1 MRCASTNSPL
11 SHSTTVTDNIFLQH
25 HRKMVSLLTWLDLLS
40 DIKVCLFTNSEGP
53 NLSAG
58 KMVLSHQRSIQQVC
72 CPNNWLIRYTHPL
85 SLRMQEDRS
94 GIPGAA
100 RIRISQHS
108 IGIWR
113 RGGCFWRPHKCNK
126 SFSRRITSEI
136 KKSFSISIRLNFM
149 GG

>member
-1 MRCASTNSPL
+1 MCCLISRFACL
-11 SHSTTVTDNIFLQH
+11 QTVRDPICQLA
-25 HRKMVSLLTWLDLLS
+25 RWCCLISDLFS
-40 DIKVCLFTNSEGP
+40 RFV
-53 NLSAG
+53 A
-58 KMVLSHQRSIQQVC
+58 
-72 CPNNWLIRYTHPL
+72 PNNWLIRYTHPL

-136 KKSFSISIRLNFM
+136 KKSFSISIHLNFVA
-149 GG
+149 GQTLSRIILLKSTNFGFDAKFA